1 MVVVNFPHIFL
12 EVLGNISRFLRNVNG
27 TSGKRKHTHF
37 FFGCLYEFML
47 QVVDDIHYQAKVLY
61 HNSMM

>member
-37 FFGCLYEFML
+37 FFLDVCM
-47 QVVDDIHYQAKVLY
+47 
-61 HNSMM
+61 NSCYKLWMIFTTKPKCSTTTV